1 MLSLAHGRHAD
12 DEPPF
17 MLLVRARQCLLLAH
31 SGRHTHAEEC
41 RFLGVLRYSGRKNR
55 CYGCFVERRSITIA
69 IDHTPLLPQIMCAQF
84 SISALGAKRVSL
96 VSR

>member
-41 RFLGVLRYSGRKNR
+41 RFLG
-55 CYGCFVERRSITIA
+55 
-69 IDHTPLLPQIMCAQF
+69 H
-84 SISALGAKRVSL
+84 ALIPGGKTGVMGASL
-96 VSR
+96 NAAL